1 MLKSKTR
8 RRVAVKTAAIAAVG
22 AGVLFGAVPAV
33 ASMYADPN
41 PVSYACTLGGVTS
54 PSATYTFQMDLS
66 GPTAAATNAPLV
78 ATWKIAQPTTVPTLT
93 PTASVPAG
101 ARVVIDA
108 EVQIDASPSPVLALP
123 SELRSL
129 AATAAPPSAG
139 QPVTAPPLLVTVT
152 PSATGVVAFQ
162 PGPFTL
168 YLDPGTGTGNEAELL
183 DCGVP
188 LNSAEAAAAALRVTV
203 VTGSP
208 STSTSTSPSPST
220 STSTSPSPSATTS
233 PTATPKPTVTVTRT
247 KTSEPEKPSSD
258 GQIDETP
265 NGGAATGGGG
275 DAGPDA
281 RMIMLSGVLM
291 VAFAGIGGMVL
302 RRRTAG
308 RG

>member
-8 RRVAVKTAAIAAVG
+8 RRVAVKTAAIAAAG
-22 AGVLFGAVPAV
+22 AGVFFGAVPAV

-41 PVSYACTLGGVTS
+41 PVSYACTLAGVSS
-54 PSATYTFQMDLS
+54 PSATYTFQMDLT
-66 GPTAAATNAPLV
+66 GPTAAATNSPLV
-78 ATWKIAQPTTVPTLT
+78 ATWKIAQPATGPTVT
-93 PTASVPAG
+93 PTAPAPAG

-108 EVQIDASPSPVLALP
+108 EVQIGATPSPVLALP
-123 SELRSL
+123 SELRSV
-129 AATAAPPSAG
+129 AATAAPPAAG
-139 QPVTAPPLLVTVT
+139 QPITAPPLLVTVT

-188 LNSAEAAAAALRVTV
+188 LNSAEVTAAALRVV
-203 VTGSP
+203 VGTAGP
-208 STSTSTSPSPST
+208 STSASSSTSTSPSPSPSASQ
-220 STSTSPSPSATTS
+220 STSAGT
-233 PTATPKPTVTVTRT
+233 TPKPTVTVTRT
-247 KTSEPEKPSSD
+247 KTSKPAPSR
-258 GQIDETP
+258 QIDETP
-265 NGGAATGGGG
+265 EGAASTGGGG

-281 RMIMLSGVLM
+281 RMIMFSGLLM
-291 VAFAGIGGMVL
+291 VAFAGIGGLVL

>member
-8 RRVAVKTAAIAAVG
+8 RRVAVKTAAIAAAG

-41 PVSYACTLGGVTS
+41 PVSYACTLGGVSS

-66 GPTAAATNAPLV
+66 GPTAAATNSPLV
-78 ATWKIAQPTTVPTLT
+78 ATWKIAQPATGLTVT
-93 PTASVPAG
+93 PTAPAPAG

-129 AATAAPPSAG
+129 AATAAPPAAG
-139 QPVTAPPLLVTVT
+139 QPITAPPLLVTVT

-168 YLDPGTGTGNEAELL
+168 YLDPGTGTNEAELL

-188 LNSAEAAAAALRVTV
+188 LNSAEASAAALRVTV

-208 STSTSTSPSPST
+208 STSTSPSPSASTTPSPST
-220 STSTSPSPSATTS
+220 TASPS
-233 PTATPKPTVTVTRT
+233 ATPKPTVTVTQT

>member
-8 RRVAVKTAAIAAVG
+8 RRVAVKTAAIAAAG

-41 PVSYACTLGGVTS
+41 PVSYACTLAGVSS
-54 PSATYTFQMDLS
+54 PSATYIFQMDLS
-66 GPTAAATNAPLV
+66 GPTAAATNSPLV
-78 ATWKIAQPTTVPTLT
+78 ATWKIAQPATGLTVT
-93 PTASVPAG
+93 PTAPAPAG

-108 EVQIDASPSPVLALP
+108 EVQIEASPSPVLALP

-129 AATAAPPSAG
+129 AATAAPPAAG
-139 QPVTAPPLLVTVT
+139 QPITAPPLLVTVT

-168 YLDPGTGTGNEAELL
+168 YLDPGTGTNNEAELL
-183 DCGVP
+183 DCGTP
-188 LNSAEAAAAALRVTV
+188 LNPAEASAAALRVTV
-203 VTGSP
+203 GTGSP
-208 STSTSTSPSPST
+208 STSPSPSPTT
-220 STSTSPSPSATTS
+220 STSTSPSPSATAS
-233 PTATPKPTVTVTRT
+233 PSATPKPTVTVTQT
-247 KTSEPEKPSSD
+247 KTSEPEKPASD

>member
-41 PVSYACTLGGVTS
+41 PVSYACTLGGVSS

-93 PTASVPAG
+93 PSASAPAG

-129 AATAAPPSAG
+129 AATAAPPASG
-139 QPVTAPPLLVTVT
+139 QPITAPPLLVTVT

-183 DCGVP
+183 DCGIP

-208 STSTSTSPSPST
+208 STSTSASPST
-220 STSTSPSPSATTS
+220 STSASPSATESSTTTPR
-233 PTATPKPTVTVTRT
+233 PTITVTQT
-247 KTSEPEKPSSD
+247 KTSKPEKSSSD

-265 NGGAATGGGG
+265 DGGAATGGGG

>member
-8 RRVAVKTAAIAAVG
+8 RRVAVKTAAIAAAG

-41 PVSYACTLGGVTS
+41 PVSYACTLAGVSS
-54 PSATYTFQMDLS
+54 PSATYIFQMDLS
-66 GPTAAATNAPLV
+66 GPTAAATNSPLV
-78 ATWKIAQPTTVPTLT
+78 ATWKIAQPATGLTVT
-93 PTASVPAG
+93 PTAPAPAG

-108 EVQIDASPSPVLALP
+108 EVQIEASPSPVLALP

-129 AATAAPPSAG
+129 AATAAPPAAG
-139 QPVTAPPLLVTVT
+139 QPITAPPLLVTVT

-168 YLDPGTGTGNEAELL
+168 YLDPGTGANNEAELL
-183 DCGVP
+183 DCGTP
-188 LNSAEAAAAALRVTV
+188 LNPAEASAAALRVTV
-203 VTGSP
+203 GTGSP
-208 STSTSTSPSPST
+208 STSPSPSPTT
-220 STSTSPSPSATTS
+220 STSTSPSPSATAS
-233 PTATPKPTVTVTRT
+233 PSATPKPTVTVTQT
-247 KTSEPEKPSSD
+247 KTSEPEKPASD